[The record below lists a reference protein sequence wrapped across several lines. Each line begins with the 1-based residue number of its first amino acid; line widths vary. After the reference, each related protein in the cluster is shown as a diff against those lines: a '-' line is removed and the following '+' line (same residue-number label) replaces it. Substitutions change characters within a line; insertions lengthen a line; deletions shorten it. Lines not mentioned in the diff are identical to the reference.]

1 MMIDWTQIDTVLL
14 DMDGTLL
21 DLHFDNY
28 FWLTYLPARYA
39 ALNNLPIEAAE
50 ARLHQEIKHHEGTLA
65 WYCLDFWSERLG
77 IDIVALTHEVK
88 DRIALR
94 PQAMEFLQLLG
105 ELGKER
111 VLITN
116 AHRGSLNLKL
126 QETSLAFGVD
136 RVISSHDYQ
145 APKEDLKFWEA
156 LEDDLKF
163 LPARTLFIDDT
174 ARILAK
180 AAEYGIGHVLGIH
193 QPDSKISRQMT
204 EYPAIWDFAEIM
216 PSTSNL

>member
-1 MMIDWTQIDTVLL
+1 MMIDWTKIDTVLL

-28 FWLTYLPARYA
+28 FWLTYLPAHYA
-39 ALNNLPIEAAE
+39 QLNDLPIEAAE
-50 ARLHQEIKHHEGTLA
+50 ARLHKEIKQHEGTLA
-65 WYCLDFWSERLG
+65 WYCLDFWSDRLA
-77 IDIVALTHEVK
+77 IDIVALKHEVK

-94 PQAMEFLQLLG
+94 PQAMEFLHMLG
-105 ELGKER
+105 KLGKER

-126 QETSLAFGVD
+126 QQTPLALGLD
-136 RVISSHDYQ
+136 RVISAHDYQ
-145 APKEDLKFWEA
+145 TPKEDLKFWQS
-156 LEDDLKF
+156 LQNDLKF
-163 LPARTLFIDDT
+163 LPSRTLFIDDT

-180 AAEYGIGHVLGIH
+180 AAEYGISHVLGIH

-216 PSTSNL
+216 PSTANL